1 MKSAMMRVIGVSVV
15 AGVLGLA
22 YGVAPLLIAQ
32 EAGKEAAKSEKG
44 EKKGAKKEGK
54 ADSQSLPDHF
64 GKVGLS
70 DEQKKKIYAIQDQYE
85 IEIKDLQ
92 KKLADLK
99 TKQIAECEA
108 VLTAAQKQSLQE
120 HAETSKKKASEKSEK
135 KKEGEKKK
143 DGEKKEGEKKAE
155 KSS

>member
-1 MKSAMMRVIGVSVV
+1 MKCAVRRLVGVSVV

-32 EAGKEAAKSEKG
+32 EAGKAEKA
-44 EKKGAKKEGK
+44 EKKGKKEAK
-54 ADSQSLPDHF
+54 SDDRLPANY

-85 IEIKDLQ
+85 KELKDLQ
-92 KKLADLK
+92 KKLADLRA
-99 TKQIAECEA
+99 KQSAECEA
-108 VLTAAQKQSLQE
+108 VLTAAQRGVLQE
-120 HAETSKKKASEKSEK
+120 QTDNAKKKASEKSEK
-135 KKEGEKKK
+135 ASEKKKEGDKKS
-143 DGEKKEGEKKAE
+143 E